1 MRSSLVLSSPF
12 AFAFPFALALL
23 VSTPACVPPPP
34 NIAAVPP
41 SGMSLRVHIFG
52 AEATDVHDAFVA
64 ANKNT
69 PKFHVV
75 NDGGDGDVLLGLEND
90 SPMCV
95 PPTGLCSFK
104 IGYRVRNNSGEAVT
118 SGTTTVTAQSDKCA
132 SLCSVA
138 INNVVVNVVQEAAT
152 ALGGPAPTAPP
163 AEDPK
168 KAHGA
173 AAKAPPPI
181 CSVAAGPRL
190 PSGEAESRA
199 AQVEVLKRIGVLDQ
213 VEYDC
218 LRKAYL
224 SRL

>member
-1 MRSSLVLSSPF
+1 
-12 AFAFPFALALL
+12 
-23 VSTPACVPPPP
+23 
-34 NIAAVPP
+34 
-41 SGMSLRVHIFG
+41 MSLRVHIFG
-52 AEATDVHDAFVA
+52 AEATEVHDAFVA

-132 SLCSVA
+132 SLCSIA
-138 INNVVVNVVQEAAT
+138 INNVVVKVVQEAAT
-152 ALGGPAPTAPP
+152 ALGGPTPTPP

-168 KAHGA
+168 KAHAA
-173 AAKAPPPI
+173 AAKAPPAI